1 MISSEYEG
9 LLEAP
14 NTAVLVTLAADGS
27 PHASPVWFLYE
38 HGEVIVSTTVDRQKH
53 RNLGRDPRVAFT
65 VVDPLKPLRY
75 LEIRSSAILADD
87 EGNVIR
93 DRIAVK
99 HGFANGA
106 AFNAPG
112 DRRVNV
118 TLVPTR
124 VIEQKSTGARMHKER
139 LDDVVVDR
147 RRDASLPRRSGDGR
161 SKALADR

>member
-1 MISSEYEG
+1 MISSAYED
-9 LLEAP
+9 LLAAP

-38 HGEVIVSTTVDRQKH
+38 LGEVIVSTTAGRQKH

-65 VVDPLKPLRY
+65 VVDPSKPLRY
-75 LEIRSSAILADD
+75 LEIRGTATLADD
-87 EGNVIR
+87 EGNVVR

-106 AFNAPG
+106 AFDAPG
-112 DRRVNV
+112 ERRVNL

-124 VIEQKSTGARMHKER
+124 VIEH
-139 LDDVVVDR
+139 
-147 RRDASLPRRSGDGR
+147 
-161 SKALADR
+161 